1 MFTAMHLKKKK
12 EKKAVDVGFFEE
24 PEDTKKN
31 FSVLY

>member
-12 EKKAVDVGFFEE
+12 KKVDVGFFEE